1 MEKNKIGFINRI
13 KWIYKLTKHGLFMQ
27 GLRNN
32 IAKIGIDIMPY
43 YYFISTKENAV
54 PQKITGEKIN
64 SDVTVFDESDLKL
77 IKESISGLE
86 QKDFLEDIKNGDIC
100 MGIKHKNEIVAY
112 SMIKNKP
119 FYFRKRYF
127 HLTDKD
133 IYIHSL
139 YTFDKYKGKNISPYM
154 KYHRFGLFEK
164 EGVIFHHAITE
175 YFNKSALRIQHKLNA
190 KTVALYLSIVLFKT
204 WALNFTLRTYK

>member
-1 MEKNKIGFINRI
+1 MENNNKGIVNRI

-32 IAKIGIDIMPY
+32 LAKLGIDIMPY

-54 PQKITGEKIN
+54 PQKIRGEKIT
-64 SDVTVFDESDLKL
+64 SEVTVFDESDLKL
-77 IKESISGLE
+77 IKESISGLD

-100 MGIKHKNEIVAY
+100 MGIKHNNEIVAY

-127 HLTDKD
+127 HLTEKD

-139 YTFDKYKGKNISPYM
+139 YTFDKYRGKNISPYM
-154 KYHRFGLFEK
+154 KYKRYGLFEK
-164 EGVIFHHAITE
+164 QGVIYHHAITE

-190 KTVALYLSIVLFKT
+190 KTDALYLSIILFKKWT
-204 WALNFTLRTYK
+204 FNYTLKKY